1 MENKTI
7 SYKDIRN
14 QFASF
19 LKILVEIPFNSFFD
33 NEKIC
38 PDKFAVLF
46 NYLEPTLPIFP
57 YITMLRTENPYVTV
71 PFFVN
76 NPFFDYKKNKDGLK
90 IISFCNWVGYYT
102 GMNTSFNEDFIVK
115 NDAIKNYRLMYK
127 YLKTLKNCVSIIDDF
142 FLELDAP
149 KNYLNPIYKSISAKT
164 IKILTELMG
173 FYGNYILVKKKGV
186 SRYPVDNMI
195 YNPINNMIYIHCTQP
210 NTQVIYNP
218 FVPVTAVGNDNPLLP
233 VTADLTLARGGEGTN
248 FFENIPHTRF
258 NNIAA
263 EIIGREIEEEFDRT
277 LRDNAHRTVAEC
289 TELLRTA
296 T

>member
-1 MENKTI
+1 MENKI
-7 SYKDIRN
+7 IACGDIRK

-19 LKILVEIPFNSFFD
+19 LKILVDVPFNSFFD

-46 NYLEPTLPIFP
+46 NYLEPTLPILP

-71 PFFVN
+71 PFFMN
-76 NPFFDYKKNKDGLK
+76 NPFFDYEKNKDGLK

-102 GMNTSFNEDFIVK
+102 GSTSFNEDFIVK
-115 NDAIKNYRLMYK
+115 NDTIKNYRLMYK
-127 YLKTLKNCVSIIDDF
+127 YLNALKNCVSIIDDF
-142 FLELDAP
+142 FLMLDAP
-149 KNYLNPIYKSISAKT
+149 KNYLNPIYKSISVKT

-186 SRYPVDNMI
+186 SRYLANDRL
-195 YNPINNMIYIHCTQP
+195 YIRDTQP
-210 NTQVIYNP
+210 NTPVIYNP
-218 FVPVTAVGNDNPLLP
+218 FIPVTAVGTDNPLFP

-248 FFENIPHTRF
+248 FFETIPHTRF

-263 EIIGREIEEEFDRT
+263 EIISGDIEGEFDRT
-277 LRDNAHRTVAEC
+277 LRENAHRVVAEC
-289 TELLRTA
+289 TELLRAA

>member
-7 SYKDIRN
+7 TYGDIRK
-14 QFASF
+14 QFTSF
-19 LKILVEIPFNSFFD
+19 LKILVDIPFNSFFD

-46 NYLEPTLPIFP
+46 NYLEPTLPMLP
-57 YITMLRTENPYVTV
+57 YITMLRTENPDVTV
-71 PFFVN
+71 PFFMN

-102 GMNTSFNEDFIVK
+102 GSTSFNEDFIVK
-115 NDAIKNYRLMYK
+115 NDTIKNYRLMYK
-127 YLKTLKNCVSIIDDF
+127 YLKVLKNCVLIIDDF
-142 FLELDAP
+142 FLTLDAP
-149 KNYLNPIYKSISAKT
+149 EKYLNPIYRSISVKT
-164 IKILTELMG
+164 ISILNELIG

-186 SRYPVDNMI
+186 SRYSA
-195 YNPINNMIYIHCTQP
+195 NNMIYIRCTQP
-210 NTQVIYNP
+210 NTPVIYNP
-218 FVPVTAVGNDNPLLP
+218 FVPVTAVGTNNPLFP

-248 FFENIPHTRF
+248 LFETIPRI

-263 EIIGREIEEEFDRT
+263 EIIGWREIEGEFDRT

>member
-7 SYKDIRN
+7 TYGDIKK
-14 QFASF
+14 QFVSF
-19 LKILVEIPFNSFFD
+19 SKILVDVPFNSFFD

-71 PFFVN
+71 PFFMN
-76 NPFFDYKKNKDGLK
+76 NPFFDYEKNKDGLK

-102 GMNTSFNEDFIVK
+102 GSTSFNEDFIVK
-115 NDAIKNYRLMYK
+115 NDTIKNYSLMYK
-127 YLKTLKNCVSIIDDF
+127 YLNALKNCVSIIDDF
-142 FLELDAP
+142 FLMLDAP
-149 KNYLNPIYKSISAKT
+149 KNYLNPIYKSISVKT

-186 SRYPVDNMI
+186 SRYLANDRL
-195 YNPINNMIYIHCTQP
+195 YIRDTQP
-210 NTQVIYNP
+210 NTPVIYNP
-218 FVPVTAVGNDNPLLP
+218 FIPVTAVGTDNPLFP

-248 FFENIPHTRF
+248 FFETIPHTRF

-263 EIIGREIEEEFDRT
+263 EIISGDIEGEFDRT
-277 LRDNAHRTVAEC
+277 LRENAHRVVAEC
-289 TELLRTA
+289 TELLRAA

>member
-7 SYKDIRN
+7 TYEDIRK

-19 LKILVEIPFNSFFD
+19 LKILADTPFKFFFD
-33 NEKIC
+33 NKKVC

-46 NYLEPTLPIFP
+46 NYLEPTLPILP
-57 YITMLRTENPYVTV
+57 YITILRTENPYVTV

-76 NPFFDYKKNKDGLK
+76 NLFFDYEKNKDGFK
-90 IISFCNWVGYYT
+90 IIKFNSWVGYYT
-102 GMNTSFNEDFIVK
+102 GMNTSFNTDFIVK
-115 NDAIKNYRLMYK
+115 NDAIKNYSLMYK
-127 YLKTLKNCVSIIDDF
+127 YLKALKNCVSIIDDF

-149 KNYLNPIYKSISAKT
+149 KNYLNPIYKSISTKT
-164 IKILTELMG
+164 IKILNELLG

-186 SRYPVDNMI
+186 SRYLSNDR
-195 YNPINNMIYIHCTQP
+195 IYIQGFQP
-210 NTQVIYNP
+210 NTPVVYNP
-218 FVPVTAVGNDNPLLP
+218 FVPVTAVGTDNPLFP

-248 FFENIPHTRF
+248 LFETIPHTRF

-263 EIIGREIEEEFDRT
+263 EIIGRNFDRT
-277 LRDNAHRTVAEC
+277 LRENAHRAVAEC
-289 TELLRTA
+289 TELLRAA

>member
-7 SYKDIRN
+7 TYGDIRK
-14 QFASF
+14 QFTSF
-19 LKILVEIPFNSFFD
+19 LKILIEIPFNSFFD

-57 YITMLRTENPYVTV
+57 YITMLRTENPDVTV
-71 PFFVN
+71 PFFMN

-102 GMNTSFNEDFIVK
+102 GSTSFNEDFIVK
-115 NDAIKNYRLMYK
+115 NDTIKNYRLMYK
-127 YLKTLKNCVSIIDDF
+127 YLKVLKNCVLIIDDF
-142 FLELDAP
+142 FLTLDAP
-149 KNYLNPIYKSISAKT
+149 KKYLNSIYRSISVKT
-164 IKILTELMG
+164 ISILNELIG

-186 SRYPVDNMI
+186 SRYSA
-195 YNPINNMIYIHCTQP
+195 NNMIYIRCTQP
-210 NTQVIYNP
+210 NTPVIYNP
-218 FVPVTAVGNDNPLLP
+218 FVPVTAVGTNNPLFP

-248 FFENIPHTRF
+248 LFETIPRI

-263 EIIGREIEEEFDRT
+263 EIIGWREIEGEFDRT

>member
-7 SYKDIRN
+7 TYGDIRK

-19 LKILVEIPFNSFFD
+19 LKILVDIPFNSFFD

-38 PDKFAVLF
+38 PDKFTVLF

-57 YITMLRTENPYVTV
+57 YITMLRTENPDVTV
-71 PFFVN
+71 PFFMN

-90 IISFCNWVGYYT
+90 IISFYNWVGYYT
-102 GMNTSFNEDFIVK
+102 GSTSFNEDFIVK
-115 NDAIKNYRLMYK
+115 NDTIKNYSLMYK
-127 YLKTLKNCVSIIDDF
+127 YLETLKNCVSIIYDF

-149 KNYLNPIYKSISAKT
+149 KNYLNPIYKSISVKT

-186 SRYPVDNMI
+186 SQYTA
-195 YNPINNMIYIHCTQP
+195 NNRIYIHNTHPDTQI
-210 NTQVIYNP
+210 IYN
-218 FVPVTAVGNDNPLLP
+218 FDGNNPLFP

-248 FFENIPHTRF
+248 FFDTIPRTRF

-263 EIIGREIEEEFDRT
+263 EIIRGEIGGNFNRT
-277 LRDNAHRTVAEC
+277 LRENAHRVVAEC
-289 TELLRTA
+289 TELLRAA

>member
-7 SYKDIRN
+7 TYGDIRK

-19 LKILVEIPFNSFFD
+19 LKILGETPFKFFFD
-33 NEKIC
+33 NNEVC

-46 NYLEPTLPIFP
+46 NYLEPTLPILP
-57 YITMLRTENPYVTV
+57 YITMLRTENPYVAV

-76 NPFFDYKKNKDGLK
+76 NPFFDYEKNKDGFK
-90 IISFCNWVGYYT
+90 TIKFNSWVGYYT
-102 GMNTSFNEDFIVK
+102 GMNTSFNADFIVK
-115 NDAIKNYRLMYK
+115 NDAIKNYSLMYK
-127 YLKTLKNCVSIIDDF
+127 YLKVLKNCVSIIDDF
-142 FLELDAP
+142 FLMLDAP

-164 IKILTELMG
+164 VKILNELLE
-173 FYGNYILVKKKGV
+173 FYGNYILVKKKGI
-186 SRYPVDNMI
+186 SRYPANDRI
-195 YNPINNMIYIHCTQP
+195 YDRIYIQNTQP
-210 NTQVIYNP
+210 NTQIVYNP
-218 FVPVTAVGNDNPLLP
+218 FIPVTAVGTDNPLFP
-233 VTADLTLARGGEGTN
+233 ITADLAPIRGGEGTN
-248 FFENIPHTRF
+248 FFETIPHTRF

-263 EIIGREIEEEFDRT
+263 EIIGKEIEREFDRI

>member
-7 SYKDIRN
+7 TYGDIRK

-46 NYLEPTLPIFP
+46 NYLEPTLPILP
-57 YITMLRTENPYVTV
+57 YITMLRTENPDVTV

-90 IISFCNWVGYYT
+90 IIKFNSWVGYYT
-102 GMNTSFNEDFIVK
+102 EMNTSFNADFIVK
-115 NDAIKNYRLMYK
+115 NDAIKNYSLMYK
-127 YLKTLKNCVSIIDDF
+127 YLQALKNCVAIIDDF

-149 KNYLNPIYKSISAKT
+149 KNYLNPIYKSISVKT

-186 SRYPVDNMI
+186 SRYSA
-195 YNPINNMIYIHCTQP
+195 NNRIYIHNTQP
-210 NTQVIYNP
+210 DTQVIYNP
-218 FVPVTAVGNDNPLLP
+218 FVPVTAVGTNNPLFP
-233 VTADLTLARGGEGTN
+233 VTTDLTLARGGEGTN
-248 FFENIPHTRF
+248 LFETIRPTIF

-263 EIIGREIEEEFDRT
+263 EIIGGEIEGEFDRT
-277 LRDNAHRTVAEC
+277 LRENAHRVVAEGI
-289 TELLRTA
+289 ELLRTA

>member
-7 SYKDIRN
+7 AYGDIRK

-19 LKILVEIPFNSFFD
+19 LKILADIPFNSFFD

-46 NYLEPTLPIFP
+46 NYLEPTLPILP
-57 YITMLRTENPYVTV
+57 YITILRTENPYVTV
-71 PFFVN
+71 PFFMN
-76 NPFFDYKKNKDGLK
+76 NPFFDYEKNKDGLK
-90 IISFCNWVGYYT
+90 IIKFNSWIGYYI
-102 GMNTSFNEDFIVK
+102 GMNTSFNADFVVK

-127 YLKTLKNCVSIIDDF
+127 YLKALKNCVSIIDDF
-142 FLELDAP
+142 FLMLDAP
-149 KNYLNPIYKSISAKT
+149 KNYLNPIYKSISAKA
-164 IKILTELMG
+164 IMILNDLLE
-173 FYGNYILVKKKGV
+173 FYGNYILVKKKGI
-186 SRYPVDNMI
+186 SRYPANDRL
-195 YNPINNMIYIHCTQP
+195 YIRDTQP
-210 NTQVIYNP
+210 NTPVIYNP
-218 FVPVTAVGNDNPLLP
+218 FIPVTAVGTDNPLFP

-248 FFENIPHTRF
+248 FFETIPHTRF

-263 EIIGREIEEEFDRT
+263 EIISGDIEGEFDRT
-277 LRDNAHRTVAEC
+277 LRENAHRVVAEC

>member
-19 LKILVEIPFNSFFD
+19 LKILVDIPFNSFFD

-46 NYLEPTLPIFP
+46 NYLEPTLPILP

-71 PFFVN
+71 PFFMN
-76 NPFFDYKKNKDGLK
+76 NPFLDNKKNKDGIR
-90 IISFCNWVGYYT
+90 IINFNSWVGYYT
-102 GMNTSFNEDFIVK
+102 GTNTSFNADFIVK
-115 NDAIKNYRLMYK
+115 NDTIKNYSLMYK
-127 YLKTLKNCVSIIDDF
+127 YLKALRNCVSIIDDF
-142 FLELDAP
+142 FLMLDAP

-164 IKILTELMG
+164 IKILNELLG
-173 FYGNYILVKKKGV
+173 FYGNYILVKKKGI
-186 SRYPVDNMI
+186 SRYLTANDRI
-195 YNPINNMIYIHCTQP
+195 YDRIYIQDTQP
-210 NTQVIYNP
+210 NAQIICNP
-218 FVPVTAVGNDNPLLP
+218 CALVTAVGTDNPLFP
-233 VTADLTLARGGEGTN
+233 VTTDLTLARGGEGTN
-248 FFENIPHTRF
+248 FFETIPHTRF

-263 EIIGREIEEEFDRT
+263 EIIGGEIEREFDRT
-277 LRDNAHRTVAEC
+277 LRENAHRVVAEC

>member
-7 SYKDIRN
+7 TYGDIRK

-19 LKILVEIPFNSFFD
+19 LKILSETPFKFFFD
-33 NEKIC
+33 NKEVC

-46 NYLEPTLPIFP
+46 NYLEPTLPILP

-76 NPFFDYKKNKDGLK
+76 NPFFDYEKNKDGFK
-90 IISFCNWVGYYT
+90 IIKFNSWVGYYT
-102 GMNTSFNEDFIVK
+102 GMNTSFNADFIVK
-115 NDAIKNYRLMYK
+115 NDAIKNYSLMYK
-127 YLKTLKNCVSIIDDF
+127 YLKALKNCVSIIDDF
-142 FLELDAP
+142 FLMLDAP
-149 KNYLNPIYKSISAKT
+149 KNYLNPIYKSISTKA
-164 IKILTELMG
+164 IKILNDLLE
-173 FYGNYILVKKKGV
+173 FYGNYILVKKKDI
-186 SRYPVDNMI
+186 SQYPANDRI
-195 YNPINNMIYIHCTQP
+195 YDRIYILDTQP
-210 NTQVIYNP
+210 NTQIVYNP
-218 FVPVTAVGNDNPLLP
+218 FVPVTAVGTDNPLFP

-248 FFENIPHTRF
+248 FFETIPHTRF

-263 EIIGREIEEEFDRT
+263 EIIGEEIEGEFDRT

>member
-7 SYKDIRN
+7 TYGDIRK
-14 QFASF
+14 QFVSF
-19 LKILVEIPFNSFFD
+19 LKILADIPFNSFFD

-46 NYLEPTLPIFP
+46 NYLEPTLPILP

-76 NPFFDYKKNKDGLK
+76 NPFFDYEKNKDGLK
-90 IISFCNWVGYYT
+90 IIKFNSLVGYYT
-102 GMNTSFNEDFIVK
+102 GMNTSFNADFIVK
-115 NDAIKNYRLMYK
+115 NDAIKNYSLMYK
-127 YLKTLKNCVSIIDDF
+127 YLETLKNCVSIIYDF

-149 KNYLNPIYKSISAKT
+149 KNYLNPIYKSISVKT

-186 SRYPVDNMI
+186 SQYTA
-195 YNPINNMIYIHCTQP
+195 NNRIYIHNTHPDTQI
-210 NTQVIYNP
+210 IYN
-218 FVPVTAVGNDNPLLP
+218 FDGNNPLFP

-248 FFENIPHTRF
+248 FFDTIPRTRF

-263 EIIGREIEEEFDRT
+263 EIIRGEIGGNFNRT
-277 LRDNAHRTVAEC
+277 LRENAHRVVAEC
-289 TELLRTA
+289 TELLRAA

>member
-1 MENKTI
+1 MENKI
-7 SYKDIRN
+7 IACGDIRK

-19 LKILVEIPFNSFFD
+19 LKILVDVPFNSFFD

-71 PFFVN
+71 PFFMN
-76 NPFFDYKKNKDGLK
+76 NPFFDYEKNKDGLK

-102 GMNTSFNEDFIVK
+102 GSTSFNEDFIVK
-115 NDAIKNYRLMYK
+115 NDTIKNYSLMYK
-127 YLKTLKNCVSIIDDF
+127 YLEALKNCVSIIDDF
-142 FLELDAP
+142 FLMLDAP
-149 KNYLNPIYKSISAKT
+149 KNYLNPIYKSISVKT

-186 SRYPVDNMI
+186 SRYLANDRL
-195 YNPINNMIYIHCTQP
+195 YIRDTQP
-210 NTQVIYNP
+210 NTPVIYNP
-218 FVPVTAVGNDNPLLP
+218 FIPVTAVGTDNPLFP

-248 FFENIPHTRF
+248 FFETIQ
-258 NNIAA
+258 
-263 EIIGREIEEEFDRT
+263 FDRT
-277 LRDNAHRTVAEC
+277 LRENAHRTVAEC
-289 TELLRTA
+289 VELLRTA

>member
-7 SYKDIRN
+7 AYRDIRK

-19 LKILVEIPFNSFFD
+19 LNILVDVPFNSFFD

-46 NYLEPTLPIFP
+46 NYLEPTLPVFP

-71 PFFVN
+71 PFFMN
-76 NPFFDYKKNKDGLK
+76 NPFFDYEKNKDGLK

-102 GMNTSFNEDFIVK
+102 GSTSFNEDFIVK
-115 NDAIKNYRLMYK
+115 NDTIKNYSLMYK
-127 YLKTLKNCVSIIDDF
+127 YLKALKNCVSIIEDF
-142 FLELDAP
+142 FLMLDAP
-149 KNYLNPIYKSISAKT
+149 KNYLNPIYKSISVKT

-186 SRYPVDNMI
+186 SRYLSNDRL
-195 YNPINNMIYIHCTQP
+195 YIRDIQP
-210 NTQVIYNP
+210 NTPVIYNP
-218 FVPVTAVGNDNPLLP
+218 FIPVTAVGTDNPLFP

-248 FFENIPHTRF
+248 FFETIQ
-258 NNIAA
+258 
-263 EIIGREIEEEFDRT
+263 FDRT
-277 LRDNAHRTVAEC
+277 LRENAHRTVAEC
-289 TELLRTA
+289 TELLRAA

>member
-7 SYKDIRN
+7 TYGDIRK

-19 LKILVEIPFNSFFD
+19 LKILVDIPFNSFFD

-46 NYLEPTLPIFP
+46 NYLEPTLPILP
-57 YITMLRTENPYVTV
+57 YITMLRTENPDVTV

-90 IISFCNWVGYYT
+90 IIKFNSWVGYYT
-102 GMNTSFNEDFIVK
+102 EMNTSFNADFIVK
-115 NDAIKNYRLMYK
+115 NDAIKNYSLMYK
-127 YLKTLKNCVSIIDDF
+127 YLQALKNCVTIIDDF

-149 KNYLNPIYKSISAKT
+149 KNYLNPIYKSISVKT

-186 SRYPVDNMI
+186 SQYTANNRIYI
-195 YNPINNMIYIHCTQP
+195 YNTQP
-210 NTQVIYNP
+210 DTQIIYNP
-218 FVPVTAVGNDNPLLP
+218 FVPVTAVGTNNPLFP

-248 FFENIPHTRF
+248 LFETIRPARF
-258 NNIAA
+258 NNIAT
-263 EIIGREIEEEFDRT
+263 EIIGGEIEGEFDRT
-277 LRDNAHRTVAEC
+277 LRENAHRVVAEC